1 MKKITNSKIQT
12 APLRGVVLVS
22 GCVATAVTALF
33 FDDIYG
39 VIATLMVGAGLI
51 CLINNQ
57 ITINQNSKE
66 R

>member
-12 APLRGVVLVS
+12 ALYRGAVLVS

-39 VIATLMVGAGLI
+39 VIATLMIGGGLI
-51 CLINNQ
+51 T
-57 ITINQNSKE
+57 TINSCIK
-66 R
+66 